1 MTKELSTHRR
11 CRCQE
16 RLFLCFSPM
25 LIFQED
31 DTLFKFFFLT
41 ELSWSLK
48 YHHTYNA
55 GPGKLRWKWI
65 MNFRFFVLLL
75 LCLMLKPKNIGMR
88 LLFLHDKGCFYHSP
102 EILQGLHKKCRILL
116 LYHIKTM
123 KLLLAENQF
132 LHSSY
137 YRPLICTRRSVF
149 SLDL

>member
-31 DTLFKFFFLT
+31 DTLFNFFLNWT
-41 ELSWSLK
+41 VMVFEVPPHLQCEAWQTQMK
-48 YHHTYNA
+48 IDNEFQ
-55 GPGKLRWKWI
+55 I
-65 MNFRFFVLLL
+65 FCFVALVFDVETW
-75 LCLMLKPKNIGMR
+75 
-88 LLFLHDKGCFYHSP
+88 LLFLHNKGCFYHSP

-116 LYHIKTM
+116 LYRIKTM
-123 KLLLAENQF
+123 KLLPAENQF

-149 SLDL
+149 CLDL